1 MGWGWGAKVQ
11 KNKNKEARMFYFKL
25 GDQNRRSSKT
35 KGSKVQLNLLFNI
48 YILRVKPI

>member
-11 KNKNKEARMFYFKL
+11 KNKIKEARMFYFKL
-25 GDQNRRSSKT
+25 GDQNRRSSK
-35 KGSKVQLNLLFNI
+35 SKVQLNLLFNI